1 MITLACVIALC
12 LILALTT
19 FLIPSIVAYLYIP
32 LFMILLLAIGVG
44 FIYRYTGN
52 KLPFLNSEMQ
62 EKFLNKSP
70 PMFALIA
77 GVLFLL
83 GFLISI
89 IIICVKRQKFKYIV
103 SILRIAKICFWQ
115 NCYMI
120 FLSMGLSALTV
131 AVMYF
136 NILLL

>member
-1 MITLACVIALC
+1 VIALC
-12 LILALTT
+12 MILALTT

-32 LFMILLLAIGVG
+32 LFLALMLAIGIG

-52 KLPFLNSEMQ
+52 KLPFLNVEMQ
-62 EKFLNKSP
+62 DKFMNKSP
-70 PMFALIA
+70 PLFALIA

-89 IIICVKRQKFKYIV
+89 VIICIKRRKFRYIV

-120 FLSMGLSALTV
+120 IVSIGLSGLTL
-131 AVMYF
+131 AVLYF
-136 NILLL
+136 NIFLL